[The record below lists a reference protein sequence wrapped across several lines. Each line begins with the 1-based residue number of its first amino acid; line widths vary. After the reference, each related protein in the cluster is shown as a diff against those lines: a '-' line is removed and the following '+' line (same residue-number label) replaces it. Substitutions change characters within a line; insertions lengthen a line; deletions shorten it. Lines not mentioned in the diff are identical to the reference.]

1 MSTLTGTEQDRLCCE
16 AVNTYLFEKVWNEPV
31 SEYRQNFKPILVKSK
46 SLTGSF
52 SLNGR
57 TITLPTLN
65 TPYYLWLLDT
75 DTINIEANCQE
86 LTWLSLAEINDK
98 YRVLI
103 HIYGDDG
110 AILNKSCTFVMYTRN
125 KEGML
130 IAARKDMVNKTIP
143 FGAIPNIYITAYYDS
158 DIPNDVEILSF
169 GADAY
174 RRKNEYEKNLLNFIA
189 KATDKNQLL
198 MFKNGTQVNEISSIE
213 LGSYYD
219 LILDKNIIFA
229 FDIDVTNTNQDPVYL
244 SKRDSVWKQLIHIP
258 KALNP
263 DNKILT
269 HNTCD
274 FFIRSY
280 EGDKGRYL
288 HRIHPFS
295 VTQVTHND
303 FGISLDVL
311 DAYRDYLASQLLT
324 IHVVCRQHDKDNVLI
339 RDACYIDLLYSDKHN
354 DKQII
359 DFLCDRSET
368 KIEWWT
374 AAVTEQSK
382 YVEMMFDTPN
392 GIVATH
398 PDKVMQNYVDGLGIF
413 PIMNVICN
421 RIFDVTI
428 TDAFDNRLTFTVP
441 TLYIDKEI
449 DVLVYRNGKLID
461 SSLYHVERLDDGTAE
476 IIFNN
481 ILLFKRGDKLTFI
494 IHLDSANKNKSTAF
508 TPSEDNRT
516 VVIDYKKYTVWHE
529 KEPANKTPASGIV
542 SKYNKVYEPILP
554 GSGIFA
560 EISKDDKNS
569 LIFTDTSDGEHFYI
583 QDIETLFHIRQDIS
597 DIMKLGHS
605 ITIPLTSPLPGT
617 TENIPIFNFTNLSVY
632 LNGKYLIKGLDY
644 FVNKVTDEDGNF
656 ASYEVVIQ
664 TMDYF
669 ERDTPDTVDIYVYLA
684 QSEDRS
690 YGFAINNK
698 LFDNTPVNQYFENIS
713 TLFID
718 GKLNRNSLYKG
729 VYIEVPKG
737 DCEEGSSWELATAV
751 PKFIRDFIEK
761 YSTNEDVKRINVMNE
776 YFNKLNDTLP
786 NPYVMKT
793 KHRIYSITLNNFIN
807 DLLEGKIIATDEPD
821 EDRLKKIFSPYLTL
835 TKLDLVFSGN
845 IDQQF
850 VDFYPQYT
858 DREILPS
865 QRHIIER
872 FVKVFMPAN
881 INPTDATVYGD

>member
-16 AVNTYLFEKVWNEPV
+16 AVITYLFEKVWNEPV

-46 SLTGSF
+46 SLVGSF

-57 TITLPTLN
+57 TISLPTSN

-174 RRKNEYEKNLLNFIA
+174 RRKDEYERNVLNFITN
-189 KATDKNQLL
+189 ATNKDQLL

-339 RDACYIDLLYSDKHN
+339 RDAC
-354 DKQII
+354 
-359 DFLCDRSET
+359 
-368 KIEWWT
+368 
-374 AAVTEQSK
+374 
-382 YVEMMFDTPN
+382 
-392 GIVATH
+392 
-398 PDKVMQNYVDGLGIF
+398 
-413 PIMNVICN
+413 
-421 RIFDVTI
+421 
-428 TDAFDNRLTFTVP
+428 
-441 TLYIDKEI
+441 
-449 DVLVYRNGKLID
+449 
-461 SSLYHVERLDDGTAE
+461 
-476 IIFNN
+476 
-481 ILLFKRGDKLTFI
+481 
-494 IHLDSANKNKSTAF
+494 
-508 TPSEDNRT
+508 
-516 VVIDYKKYTVWHE
+516 
-529 KEPANKTPASGIV
+529 
-542 SKYNKVYEPILP
+542 
-554 GSGIFA
+554 
-560 EISKDDKNS
+560 
-569 LIFTDTSDGEHFYI
+569 
-583 QDIETLFHIRQDIS
+583 
-597 DIMKLGHS
+597 
-605 ITIPLTSPLPGT
+605 
-617 TENIPIFNFTNLSVY
+617 
-632 LNGKYLIKGLDY
+632 
-644 FVNKVTDEDGNF
+644 
-656 ASYEVVIQ
+656 
-664 TMDYF
+664 
-669 ERDTPDTVDIYVYLA
+669 
-684 QSEDRS
+684 
-690 YGFAINNK
+690 
-698 LFDNTPVNQYFENIS
+698 
-713 TLFID
+713 
-718 GKLNRNSLYKG
+718 
-729 VYIEVPKG
+729 
-737 DCEEGSSWELATAV
+737 
-751 PKFIRDFIEK
+751 
-761 YSTNEDVKRINVMNE
+761 
-776 YFNKLNDTLP
+776 
-786 NPYVMKT
+786 
-793 KHRIYSITLNNFIN
+793 
-807 DLLEGKIIATDEPD
+807 
-821 EDRLKKIFSPYLTL
+821 
-835 TKLDLVFSGN
+835 
-845 IDQQF
+845 
-850 VDFYPQYT
+850 
-858 DREILPS
+858 
-865 QRHIIER
+865 
-872 FVKVFMPAN
+872 
-881 INPTDATVYGD
+881 

>member
-1 MSTLTGTEQDRLCCE
+1 
-16 AVNTYLFEKVWNEPV
+16 
-31 SEYRQNFKPILVKSK
+31 
-46 SLTGSF
+46 
-52 SLNGR
+52 
-57 TITLPTLN
+57 
-65 TPYYLWLLDT
+65 
-75 DTINIEANCQE
+75 
-86 LTWLSLAEINDK
+86 
-98 YRVLI
+98 
-103 HIYGDDG
+103 
-110 AILNKSCTFVMYTRN
+110 
-125 KEGML
+125 
-130 IAARKDMVNKTIP
+130 
-143 FGAIPNIYITAYYDS
+143 
-158 DIPNDVEILSF
+158 
-169 GADAY
+169 
-174 RRKNEYEKNLLNFIA
+174 
-189 KATDKNQLL
+189 
-198 MFKNGTQVNEISSIE
+198 
-213 LGSYYD
+213 
-219 LILDKNIIFA
+219 
-229 FDIDVTNTNQDPVYL
+229 
-244 SKRDSVWKQLIHIP
+244 
-258 KALNP
+258 
-263 DNKILT
+263 
-269 HNTCD
+269 
-274 FFIRSY
+274 
-280 EGDKGRYL
+280 
-288 HRIHPFS
+288 
-295 VTQVTHND
+295 
-303 FGISLDVL
+303 
-311 DAYRDYLASQLLT
+311 
-324 IHVVCRQHDKDNVLI
+324 
-339 RDACYIDLLYSDKHN
+339 
-354 DKQII
+354 
-359 DFLCDRSET
+359 
-368 KIEWWT
+368 
-374 AAVTEQSK
+374 
-382 YVEMMFDTPN
+382 MMFDTPN
-392 GIVATH
+392 GIIATH

-449 DVLVYRNGKLID
+449 DVLVYRNGKLLD
-461 SSLYHVERLDDGTAE
+461 SSLYRVERLDSGTVE
-476 IIFNN
+476 IIFNDS
-481 ILLFKRGDKLTFI
+481 LVFERGDKLTFI
-494 IHLDSANKNKSTAF
+494 THLDSETKNKSTEF
-508 TPSEDNRT
+508 TPSKDNRT
-516 VVIDYKKYTVWHE
+516 VAIDYDKYTVWRE
-529 KEPANKTPASGIV
+529 KDPAKLSVSGIV
-542 SKYNKVYEPILP
+542 SKYDKVYEPVLV
-554 GSGIFA
+554 GSGIYA
-560 EISKDDKNS
+560 EIIKDNQKS
-569 LIFTDTSDGEHFYI
+569 LIFTDTSDGERFFI
-583 QDIETLFHIRQDIS
+583 QDSETLFHIRRDIS
-597 DIMKLGHS
+597 DIMNLGHS
-605 ITIPLTSPLPGT
+605 ITISLTSPLPGT

-737 DCEEGSSWELATAV
+737 ECEEGSSWELATAV

-821 EDRLKKIFSPYLTL
+821 EDRLKKIFSPYLDL
-835 TKLDLVFSGN
+835 TKLDLVFSGD